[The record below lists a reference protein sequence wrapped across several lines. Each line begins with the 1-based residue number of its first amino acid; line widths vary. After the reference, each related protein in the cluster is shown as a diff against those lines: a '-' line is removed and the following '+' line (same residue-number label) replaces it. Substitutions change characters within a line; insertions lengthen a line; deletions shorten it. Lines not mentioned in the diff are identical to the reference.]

1 MKILKLSVV
10 FLYLVL
16 IAVVLFYPILVEQI
30 REDAVKGTIEEI
42 KRSYSP
48 SPYGPGLDPDKVDVI
63 RIKEE
68 IEIRVRKHPHF
79 IWGN

>member
-16 IAVVLFYPILVEQI
+16 IAGALLYPKLVDKIQS
-30 REDAVKGTIEEI
+30 DAVRGTIEEI
-42 KRSYSP
+42 RRSYSP

-63 RIKEE
+63 RIKTDDS
-68 IEIRVRKHPHF
+68 
-79 IWGN
+79 

>member
-16 IAVVLFYPILVEQI
+16 IVGVSFYSRLVDKIQSEAV
-30 REDAVKGTIEEI
+30 RGTIEEI

-48 SPYGPGLDPDKVDVI
+48 SPYGPGLDPDKVDII
-63 RIKEE
+63 RIKE
-68 IEIRVRKHPHF
+68 
-79 IWGN
+79 GTDG

>member
-16 IAVVLFYPILVEQI
+16 ISGVLLYPRLVDKIQS
-30 REDAVKGTIEEI
+30 DAVRGTIEEI

-63 RIKEE
+63 RIKE
-68 IEIRVRKHPHF
+68 
-79 IWGN
+79 GTDD

>member
-1 MKILKLSVV
+1 MEKIR
-10 FLYLVL
+10 
-16 IAVVLFYPILVEQI
+16 A
-30 REDAVKGTIEEI
+30 DAVKGTIEEI

-68 IEIRVRKHPHF
+68 TEIRVRKEAPL
-79 IWGN
+79 WGN

>member
-16 IAVVLFYPILVEQI
+16 IAGVVFYPRFVDKIQS
-30 REDAVKGTIEEI
+30 DAVRGTIEEI

-68 IEIRVRKHPHF
+68 IDNTPKIR
-79 IWGN
+79 

>member
-16 IAVVLFYPILVEQI
+16 IAGVLFYPRFVDKIQS
-30 REDAVKGTIEEI
+30 DAVRGTIEEI

-68 IEIRVRKHPHF
+68 IDD
-79 IWGN
+79 

>member
-16 IAVVLFYPILVEQI
+16 ITAVLFYPRFLDKIKS
-30 REDAVKGTIEEI
+30 DAVRGTIEEI

-68 IEIRVRKHPHF
+68 IDEQID
-79 IWGN
+79 

>member
-1 MKILKLSVV
+1 MKILKLSIV

-16 IAVVLFYPILVEQI
+16 ITGALFYPKLVDKI
-30 REDAVKGTIEEI
+30 KSDAVRGTLEEI

-63 RIKEE
+63 RIKEGTDGQ
-68 IEIRVRKHPHF
+68 IY
-79 IWGN
+79 

>member
-16 IAVVLFYPILVEQI
+16 IAGVLFYPRLVDKIQS
-30 REDAVKGTIEEI
+30 DAVRDTIEEI

-63 RIKEE
+63 RIKEGTDDK
-68 IEIRVRKHPHF
+68 ID
-79 IWGN
+79 